1 MKAILPNAVIHILKP
16 LVRVLMRNEIS
27 HAELSALAK
36 QAYVDVA
43 YQHFS
48 IPNKKMTYSRV
59 AVLTGL
65 NRKEVVRL
73 TKTNRDEPLKGTPN
87 RATRVINGWLNDPD
101 FLDKNKDPL
110 VLNIKGEENSF
121 STLVARY
128 SGDITIGAIID
139 ELERIGVAKK
149 INSEQIFLNHQGY
162 IPENGEL
169 EKIDIL
175 SVCASDLLSSAV
187 HNLEHGKEDGRFQ
200 RQLVYK
206 AVPYEIAAEFQQLS
220 TKKSSDLLI
229 ELNKWLGEKLAK
241 TKDYEI
247 ESTDDIDTLKKR
259 IGLGIYYFENSPEN
273 QSPRENPKD
282 FRNKQT

>member
-1 MKAILPNAVIHILKP
+1 MFPYMNNSLKTILPKAVIHILKP
-16 LVRVLMRNEIS
+16 LIRVLMRNEVS

-43 YQHFS
+43 YQYFS

-59 AVLTGL
+59 SVLTGL

-73 TKTNRDEPLKGTPN
+73 TKNKNESSILGTPN
-87 RATRVINGWLNDPD
+87 RSTRVVNGWLNDPD

-110 VLNIKGEENSF
+110 VLNIKGEKSF

-149 INSEQIFLNHQGY
+149 INSEQIFLSQQGY
-162 IPENGEL
+162 IPENGEI

-175 SVCASDLLSSAV
+175 STCASDLLSSAV
-187 HNLEHGKEDGRFQ
+187 HNLEHSKEDGRFQ

-206 AVPYEIAAEFQQLS
+206 NVPYEIAEEFQELS
-220 TKKSSDLLI
+220 TEKSSNLLI
-229 ELNKWLGEKLAK
+229 ELNKWLGNKLAQRNEYSIK
-241 TKDYEI
+241 
-247 ESTDDIDTLKKR
+247 STDGPKNTHKR
-259 IGLGIYYFENSPEN
+259 IGLGIYYFENDPI
-273 QSPRENPKD
+273 KHTKV
-282 FRNKQT
+282 NK

>member
-1 MKAILPNAVIHILKP
+1 MINSLKTILPNAVVHILKP
-16 LVRVLMRNEIS
+16 LIRVLMRNEVS

-43 YQHFS
+43 YQHFT

-73 TKTNRDEPLKGTPN
+73 TKKENESVMAGTPN
-87 RATRVINGWLNDPD
+87 RSTRVINGWLNDPD

-110 VLNIKGEENSF
+110 VLNIKGENSF

-139 ELERIGVAKK
+139 ELERIGVANR
-149 INSEQIFLNHQGY
+149 INSEQVLLNQQGY
-162 IPENGEL
+162 IPENGEI

-175 SVCASDLLSSAV
+175 STCTSDLLSSAV

-206 AVPYEIAAEFQQLS
+206 NVPHEIAVEFQEIS

-229 ELNKWLGEKLAK
+229 ELNKWLGSKLAN
-241 TKDYEI
+241 TKECNI
-247 ESTDDIDTLKKR
+247 ESTDAPHDNQKR
-259 IGLGIYYFENSPEN
+259 VGLGIYFFENAPN
-273 QSPRENPKD
+273 NPTEIK
-282 FRNKQT
+282 K

>member
-1 MKAILPNAVIHILKP
+1 MNGTLSTILPKAVIHILKP
-16 LVRVLMRNEIS
+16 LVRVLMRNEVS

-43 YQHFS
+43 YKHFS

-73 TKTNRDEPLKGTPN
+73 SKTKNESELQGTPN
-87 RATRVINGWLNDPD
+87 RATRVVNGWLNDPD

-110 VLNIKGEENSF
+110 VLTIKGDGNSF
-121 STLVARY
+121 SELVSRY

-139 ELERIGVAKK
+139 ELERLGIAKK
-149 INSEQIFLNHQGY
+149 INSEQIFLNQPGY
-162 IPENGEL
+162 IPESGEV

-175 SVCASDLLSSAV
+175 SICTSDLLSSAV
-187 HNLEHGKEDGRFQ
+187 HNLENGKKQGRFQ

-206 AVPYEIAAEFQQLS
+206 KVPHEIAAEFQEIS
-220 TKKSSDLLI
+220 TEKSSKLLI
-229 ELNKWLGEKLAK
+229 DLNKWLGNKLANQ
-241 TKDYEI
+241 KDYDI
-247 ESTDDIDTLKKR
+247 QTTNDTDSIKKR
-259 IGLGIYYFENSPEN
+259 VGLGIYYFEN
-273 QSPRENPKD
+273 NPD
-282 FRNKQT
+282 EDN

>member
-1 MKAILPNAVIHILKP
+1 MSGSLKTILPRAIIHILKP
-16 LVRVLMRNEIS
+16 IVQVLMRNEVS
-27 HAELSALAK
+27 HAEFSSLAK

-73 TKTNRDEPLKGTPN
+73 SKKEDASNLVGTPN
-87 RATRVINGWLNDPD
+87 RATRVINGWLNDPE

-110 VLNIKGEENSF
+110 VLNIKGDHSF

-149 INSEQIFLNHQGY
+149 INSEQIFLNQQGY
-162 IPENGEL
+162 IPETGEI

-175 SVCASDLLSSAV
+175 SICTSDLLSSAV
-187 HNLEHGKEDGRFQ
+187 HNLENGKEDGRFQ

-206 AVPYEIAAEFQQLS
+206 SVPEELAAEFQEIS
-220 TKKSSDLLI
+220 TKRSSELLI
-229 ELNKWLGEKLAK
+229 DLNKWLGNKLTNTQK
-241 TKDYEI
+241 YNI
-247 ESTDDIDTLKKR
+247 ESTETKNKANKR
-259 IGLGIYYFENSPEN
+259 VGLGIYYFENAP
-273 QSPRENPKD
+273 D
-282 FRNKQT
+282 